1 MISEAV
7 RRNTAILSLFAVA
20 TAGMLAFTHEGTRSK
35 IACNRQQALQASLR
49 EVMPPDRH
57 DNVLHRDYIR
67 VSSSKLGGQDQRIYR
82 VRHNG
87 EAAGVV
93 MEVTAPDGY
102 GGPIDL
108 LVGVNPAGTITG
120 VRVVPPHNET
130 PGLGDKIEVDKSD
143 WIKDFSGR
151 SLKDP
156 QPSGWAVE
164 KDGGDF
170 DSFTGAT
177 ITPRAVINAVH
188 RALRFYRT
196 HQADLHTRPNAAGGE
211 TEPCDE

>member
-20 TAGMLAFTHEGTRSK
+20 TAGVLAFTHEGTRSQ

-49 EVMPPDRH
+49 EVMPAERH
-57 DNVLHRDYIR
+57 DNVLRRDYIR
-67 VSSSKLGGQDQRIYR
+67 DEDARLGGENQRIYR
-82 VRHNG
+82 GRDNG
-87 EAAGVV
+87 EPAGAV

-108 LVGVNPAGTITG
+108 LVGVNQAGTITG

-130 PGLGDKIEVDKSD
+130 PGLGDKIETSKSD
-143 WIKDFSGR
+143 WIHAFEGKSMNNPDTE
-151 SLKDP
+151 
-156 QPSGWAVE
+156 GWAVQ
-164 KDGGDF
+164 KDGGEF

-177 ITPRAVINAVH
+177 ITPRAVVNAVH
-188 RALRFYRT
+188 RALRFYDQR
-196 HQADLHTRPNAAGGE
+196 QSELYARPATSGEE
-211 TEPCDE
+211 TEPCDA